1 MNLFG
6 KAKKQNASNPNES
19 IARLRDTLA
28 TLEKREAY
36 LVKKI
41 TNETN
46 DAKKYI
52 KQKNKRAAMMC
63 IKRRKTYENQ
73 IDKLSG
79 ARITIE
85 RQVLLIEDANV
96 SLEVMNAMKM
106 GAETIKEMHGHM
118 SLDQVDNTMEDI
130 REQMEIANE
139 INEAISQPVG
149 FGVDFDEDELNE
161 ELELLEQESLES
173 DLLDIDTTGQKDLG
187 TGAKEQESVTTA
199 LDSLPAA
206 GTSNPAPK
214 KAAKTEDDELAALQ
228 ADMAL

>member
-1 MNLFG
+1 MTTTNT
-6 KAKKQNASNPNES
+6 P
-19 IARLRDTLA
+19 RLL
-28 TLEKREAY
+28 Y
-36 LVKKI
+36 L
-41 TNETN
+41 
-46 DAKKYI
+46 D
-52 KQKNKRAAMMC
+52 
-63 IKRRKTYENQ
+63 
-73 IDKLSG
+73 
-79 ARITIE
+79 
-85 RQVLLIEDANV
+85 
-96 SLEVMNAMKM
+96 
-106 GAETIKEMHGHM
+106 
-118 SLDQVDNTMEDI
+118 TMEDI